1 MYRKLLINV
10 KPDFDWSGERRIEDE
25 ITLEFLQPH
34 SNLESLEIRKYRGTT
49 ISPDWMVSL
58 TNLRR
63 LVLYSCQYSKALPP
77 LGKRSSLESLEM
89 CLMKSV
95 KNVGL
100 EFLGIGTD
108 GAEISSFVSFPK
120 LTELQFSSLGKW
132 KVWEGSV
139 RSTEEDIS
147 CRIMPCLLSLKINSC
162 FCLDVLPN
170 FLKKTPLQ
178 NLTITNSKVLQD
190 HYIVG
195 TGKKWDKISHIP
207 DIKINFESIRR
218 DDL

>member
-1 MYRKLLINV
+1 MKL
-10 KPDFDWSGERRIEDE
+10 DFDWGGERRLEDE
-25 ITLEFLQPH
+25 IIPECLQPH
-34 SNLESLEIRKYRGTT
+34 SNLESLEIRKYRGST

-63 LVLYSCQYSKALPP
+63 LVLYSCQYSEALPP
-77 LGKRSSLESLEM
+77 LGKLPSLESLEM

-108 GAEISSFVSFPK
+108 GAEIPSFVSFPK
-120 LTELQFSSLGKW
+120 LSELGFSSLGKW
-132 KVWEGSV
+132 RVWEGSV
-139 RSTEEDIS
+139 RSAEEDIS
-147 CRIMPCLLSLKINSC
+147 CRIMPCLLSLEINSC
-162 FCLDVLPN
+162 FCLEVLPN

-178 NLTITNSKVLQD
+178 NLTITDSKVLQD
-190 HYIVG
+190 HCIVG
-195 TGKKWDKISHIP
+195 TGKEWDKISHIP
-207 DIKINFESIRR
+207 NIKINFESVQR